1 MSKITSRYRVT
12 IPKALAER
20 LGIRPGDEVEWEV
33 AGDEFRVRPARAKK
47 PLSVE
52 ERLKRFD
59 EATKR
64 IAAYQKGRRLKG
76 SRDWTRE
83 DLYYDRGLN
92 NR

>member
-1 MSKITSRYRVT
+1 MSKITSGYRVT

-20 LGIRPGDEVEWEV
+20 LGVRPGDEVEWQLV
-33 AGDEFRVRPARAKK
+33 GDELRLRPVTASKE
-47 PLSVE
+47 LSVE
-52 ERLKRFD
+52 ERLKLFD
-59 EATKR
+59 ESVKR
-64 IAAYQKGRRLKG
+64 VEAYQRGRGLKG

>member
-1 MSKITSRYRVT
+1 MSKITSEYQVS
-12 IPKALAER
+12 IPKALADQ
-20 LGIRPGDEVEWEV
+20 LGVRPGDEVEWQV
-33 AGDEFRVRPARAKK
+33 DGNAFRVTPARAEK

-59 EATKR
+59 ETTKR
-64 IAAYQKGRRLKG
+64 IAAYQKKRRLKG

>member
-1 MSKITSRYRVT
+1 MSKITSGYRVT

-20 LGIRPGDEVEWEV
+20 LGVGPGDEVEWQV
-33 AGDEFRVRPARAKK
+33 DGDELRVRPARAKK

-52 ERLKRFD
+52 ERLKMFD
-59 EATKR
+59 ESTKR
-64 IAAYQKGRRLKG
+64 IAAYQKRRGLKG

-92 NR
+92 DR